1 MPYKVLFLKM
11 ALMYSKRY
19 GISFLTYLND
29 INNGGIVMKFADFYS
44 KHKVICIFL
53 IAILALIYTLILG
66 IFAKIVL
73 FEWKV
78 SIHLHQGNGFL
89 DAGDYERARSEL
101 EYVLPYVF
109 PDQRREIENK
119 IQICIDAMEKERN
132 EAK

>member
-1 MPYKVLFLKM
+1 
-11 ALMYSKRY
+11 
-19 GISFLTYLND
+19 
-29 INNGGIVMKFADFYS
+29 MKFADFYA

-53 IAILALIYTLILG
+53 IAILALIYTLIVG
-66 IFAKIVL
+66 IYAKIVL

-109 PDQRREIENK
+109 PDQRREVETK
-119 IQICIDAMEKERN
+119 IQQCI
-132 EAK
+132 EAIDNDNNGEDNGK